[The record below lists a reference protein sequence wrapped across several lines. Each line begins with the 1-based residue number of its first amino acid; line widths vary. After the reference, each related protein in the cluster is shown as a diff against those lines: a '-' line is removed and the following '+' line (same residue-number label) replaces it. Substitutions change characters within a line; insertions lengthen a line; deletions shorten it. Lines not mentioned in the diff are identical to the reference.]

1 MSRIIAIA
9 NQKGGVGK
17 TTTAV
22 NLAAGLAGQKKK
34 TLLIDMD
41 PQGNATRGVGVNK
54 RTLERSMYDVVADG
68 IPIGEVIRKTES
80 SGLLAAAATMDL
92 AGAEIELVNRERR
105 EFILKDSLSEVRGDY
120 DYIIIDCPPSL
131 GLLTLNCLIAS
142 DSVLIPIQCEF
153 YALEGLAHLTDTIAR
168 VKRALNPKLALEGIL
183 LTMYDGR
190 TNLTIQVTDEV
201 KRLFK
206 TKVYK
211 TVIPRN
217 VRLSEAPS
225 HGMTI
230 FQYDR
235 TSKGAYAYAELA
247 REVIRKNESGDVK

>member
-1 MSRIIAIA
+1 MSKVIAIA

-17 TTTAV
+17 TTSAV
-22 NLAAGLAGQKKK
+22 NLAAGLAGQRKR

-41 PQGNATRGVGVNK
+41 PQGNATRAAGVDKCAIESTV
-54 RTLERSMYDVVADG
+54 YDAIVG
-68 IPIGEVIRKTES
+68 EKPLGEVITKTKTPYLS
-80 SGLLAAAATMDL
+80 AAPSTMDL
-92 AGAEIELVNRERR
+92 AGAEIELVAADRR
-105 EFILKDSLSEVRGDY
+105 EFRMKAALSSVRQDY

-131 GLLTLNCLIAS
+131 GLLTLNCLIAA

-153 YALEGLAHLTDTIAR
+153 YALEGLSHLTNTIAR
-168 VKRALNPKLALEGIL
+168 VKRALNPDLSLEGIL

-206 TKVYK
+206 SKVYK

-225 HGMTI
+225 RGMTI
-230 FQYDR
+230 FEYDR

-247 REVIRKNESGDVK
+247 REVIRQNEGG

>member
-1 MSRIIAIA
+1 MGKVIAIT

-17 TTTAV
+17 TTTTA
-22 NLAAGLAGQKKK
+22 NLAAALAQQKRR
-34 TLLIDMD
+34 TLLIDID
-41 PQGNATRGVGVNK
+41 PQGNASRGAGIDK
-54 RTLERSMYDVVADG
+54 RSVDATVYDILIGGKSIAD
-68 IPIGEVIRKTES
+68 VIRTTPS
-80 SGLLAAAATMDL
+80 DCLSVVPANMDL
-92 AGAEIELVNRERR
+92 AGAEVELVAENRR
-105 EFILKDSLSEVRGDY
+105 EFRLKDAIATIKNDY
-120 DYIIIDCPPSL
+120 DYIILDCPPSL
-131 GLLTLNCLIAS
+131 GLLTLNSLIAA

-153 YALEGLAHLTDTIAR
+153 YALEGLSHLTNTVAR
-168 VKRALNPKLALEGIL
+168 VKKSLNPALSLEGIL

-190 TNLTIQVTDEV
+190 TNLTVQVTEEV

-206 TKVYK
+206 SKVYK

-235 TSKGAYAYAELA
+235 TSQGAYAYADLA
-247 REVIRKNESGDVK
+247 RELISQNEGGGKK